1 MCGEES
7 CMKQKSLQYKIAI
20 WLTMGLL
27 VVDPVVMPFSYA
39 EHPIEVDRQAPQDR
53 QAQVTQAGNG
63 VTLVNVTG
71 PTAGGV
77 SRNDYTKFNVP
88 ESGTILNNSYGMSN
102 TTLAGYIPGNA
113 NMARGAARVILNEVT
128 STNPTAMKGFIEVAG
143 QKASVVVANP
153 NGISVDGGGF
163 INTDRAVLTTGKPEL
178 TADGNIQTYRVE
190 QGAVSV
196 NGKGLNAKGANALQI
211 LTEAAH
217 INAGVWA
224 NEADVRTGKNVVDA
238 NTLDTQRIGTSN
250 QVGLD
255 VAAIGGMYANAITM
269 KGSNTGLGVNVKGV
283 VSSAKATNITSD
295 GRIIVSGGVTSNGNT
310 AITGQAVAVGRS
322 GIVQGDAGTT
332 VDSQTTVDNEG
343 LINSGGITHV
353 EAGTVDNHDGGRV
366 YGDAVSIKANHVN
379 NHTNRELEERYHKG
393 GDALK
398 AAKKALDDEWNA
410 DVTVYKTQEEL
421 AAHKQ
426 RIQHLTKA
434 YDEAQTQ
441 LTAIETEFAS
451 HTSGTIAGRK
461 EVDVDAKHVTNK
473 GRGLIYSG
481 SSMRVTAKEDL
492 TNTGATI
499 KSAGAMTIDAPAV
512 KNENAAFGAKRVSDG
527 VTKNP
532 DKLKVN
538 DPNHKLEGQVF
549 DKSEFPYAD
558 DSSGYGTPRVI
569 PVHSEKDE
577 AYNKEMN
584 KWENRV
590 HKFTIIRSQAEHTH
604 TDITH
609 DDPGVISSG
618 GDMTVSGAIHN
629 TNSRI
634 VAGGTVRT
642 SGKIDNQ
649 SDEVS
654 EKTIATGT
662 TQESYTKRVRKSH
675 GIGHKRRRAWNA
687 EVFMTPSVTEQNV
700 KPVGVIKDHA
710 EEVLSASTMAKVS
723 ESLDPYGL
731 GKGNGKRSGTIDGL
745 SLPTESLYRIHP
757 EITANALVETDPAFT
772 DRKQFLSSQ
781 YMINALNQ
789 DPDRRLKRLGD
800 GFYEQ
805 QLVNQQILAATG
817 RQYLTGYTDN
827 EAEYK
832 ALLEAGIAYGKRF
845 NLTPGI
851 TLSDAQMQAITT
863 DMVWLE
869 TKTMVVNGK
878 EQKVLYPKV
887 YLAKQSA
894 KGLDAMGGL
903 ISGRA
908 IVSETD
914 ADIRNQGVMTAD
926 TIVLN
931 GQNIHNTG
939 TIDGRTV
946 AVAAKQDVNS
956 TGAIHGDT
964 HVVVSAGRDVNVGA
978 RVKAL
983 SNQDV
988 VRRQGTVGVSEP
1000 GGQLSIAANRDIH
1013 LKGALVQ
1020 GGANTTM
1027 DITDG
1032 HDVNLGTEQL
1042 AAKKD
1047 MTINGDNYNRT
1058 DRRTELGTT
1067 VLGDGDVTIR
1077 AGHDVSVRNG
1087 VVNSEQGTTTMA
1099 AGHDVNVTP
1108 GESYS
1113 RDEYGIKYKEKSLLS
1128 KTVRTLRTD
1137 HEHTGVLS
1145 STIGGNAVDMKAN
1158 HDVSLT
1164 GANVLG
1170 TKDIN
1175 ITAGH
1180 DVRTDSGEER
1190 QRDDIY
1196 EHSKKTGLMS
1206 AGIGFTIGSK
1216 KVTDTLDGKYM
1227 NQVETLIGAAKGQVA
1242 IHANK
1247 AAHLTSASILAGTDA
1262 TVQAPE
1268 MILDGKHNTADI
1280 KQTHEVKT
1288 SGLTVSLGGSIASAL
1303 NGAYA
1308 LQQKGKDRHDKRLGA
1323 LEYVEAGK
1331 ELRKGLTNINEYRA
1345 YTPANVVN
1353 HADGLMDSGLQKMD
1367 FSARLDRLAS
1377 SGQLSEKQLKTVTG
1391 MRDRF
1396 AVEGAQE
1403 YQTGF
1408 NEMADIQGD
1417 QAQYKAQKRAKK
1429 DGLANIHVG
1438 IGSSYSKSVTELHN
1452 HDYAGGKIISNNTTS
1467 LLAKSNAPNTGTI
1480 TAIGETIQGK
1490 TVDVVADNTINL
1502 QAATNTSRKIENNDT
1517 KSWSVGANISVNGGG
1532 ILGFDANYNK
1542 GMQRENTEKV
1552 SYAPSRITANTVN
1565 MNSGKDTN
1573 VIGSTVKGDKVIA
1586 NVGGNLYIQS
1596 LQDKEIYVGKH
1607 KNTGFSV
1614 STNGTQLGSISG
1626 EHSKGDTRSNY
1637 ASVTEQAGIFAGKD
1651 GYTIT
1656 TKGTTTLEGAVID
1669 SKAAAEKNTVS
1680 TGRLAMKDIENT
1692 AEYSSKNIG
1701 ISYNHIG
1708 NFKSLS
1714 QAGQDA
1720 VYNSLGLLP
1729 KLLPESK
1736 DSAHST
1742 TKSAIADGTITVH
1755 DESVDIRSISRD
1767 TANSLN
1773 KLDKIFDKKKVEER
1787 QELARL
1793 FAKDAFEQL
1802 HYWEPKTKEEK
1813 VAKAIAHGVVEEVS
1827 ARVAGNKPGSG
1838 FYAGVTNEALIGEI
1852 QKVAKINPA
1861 VAQWLSAGV
1870 GAVVNAGLG
1879 KPVITGA
1886 AEAQYGTKWN
1896 EYQTIKNIKEQIE
1909 ELKAGKSVKVYGRDI
1924 KLESLRENEWLALYG
1939 IDPIT
1944 HEYRYVAINKQ
1955 GESYDIKHFDRFE
1968 NDYFTNVINTNNL
1981 FTVNKGIVAGSG
1993 TDIPIKKT
2001 DEYLIKQS
2009 LAANVQS
2016 GAVIRYNLG
2025 DYNGNIFE
2033 GNFYEKVRPSFARKL
2048 QGAAVDANIDRIDLR
2063 HTYPSYILMRLKDEG
2078 RISQKFAND
2087 YKVNFQNNNFILQS
2101 TKSPN
2106 YKLALTKEQA
2116 YRIIGTSDYYR
2127 ELEKMTKLGAN
2138 QEGYFGLGVKHGKGE
2153 VDLSLIEGMN
2163 QDNRIFIGG
2172 ELRLKGSVTARDIV
2186 NLFQPKEM
2194 ITGEKVTAKSILK
2207 APLVPVMGRKRN
2219 DYWQSGFKID
2229 KPILKRFPGGDTL
2242 IEVDVPIAYRTEI
2255 ESVAT
2260 KEAISA
2266 VREKTNNAKA
2276 EELVAMAYHNAH
2288 PKEGNFYYDE
2298 NRKTKSLIKKVDS
2311 VTHKYE
2317 ILDSDEHWHVLPTKV
2332 FDDIY
2337 RNNRV
2342 DEE

>member
-1 MCGEES
+1 M
-7 CMKQKSLQYKIAI
+7 
-20 WLTMGLL
+20 
-27 VVDPVVMPFSYA
+27 
-39 EHPIEVDRQAPQDR
+39 
-53 QAQVTQAGNG
+53 
-63 VTLVNVTG
+63 
-71 PTAGGV
+71 
-77 SRNDYTKFNVP
+77 
-88 ESGTILNNSYGMSN
+88 
-102 TTLAGYIPGNA
+102 
-113 NMARGAARVILNEVT
+113 
-128 STNPTAMKGFIEVAG
+128 
-143 QKASVVVANP
+143 
-153 NGISVDGGGF
+153 
-163 INTDRAVLTTGKPEL
+163 
-178 TADGNIQTYRVE
+178 
-190 QGAVSV
+190 
-196 NGKGLNAKGANALQI
+196 
-211 LTEAAH
+211 
-217 INAGVWA
+217 
-224 NEADVRTGKNVVDA
+224 
-238 NTLDTQRIGTSN
+238 
-250 QVGLD
+250 
-255 VAAIGGMYANAITM
+255 
-269 KGSNTGLGVNVKGV
+269 
-283 VSSAKATNITSD
+283 
-295 GRIIVSGGVTSNGNT
+295 
-310 AITGQAVAVGRS
+310 
-322 GIVQGDAGTT
+322 
-332 VDSQTTVDNEG
+332 
-343 LINSGGITHV
+343 
-353 EAGTVDNHDGGRV
+353 
-366 YGDAVSIKANHVN
+366 
-379 NHTNRELEERYHKG
+379 
-393 GDALK
+393 
-398 AAKKALDDEWNA
+398 
-410 DVTVYKTQEEL
+410 
-421 AAHKQ
+421 
-426 RIQHLTKA
+426 
-434 YDEAQTQ
+434 
-441 LTAIETEFAS
+441 TAIETEFAS

-781 YMINALNQ
+781 YMIDALNQ

-1027 DITDG
+1027 DITAG

-1614 STNGTQLGSISG
+1614 SINGTQLGSISG

-1669 SKAAAEKNTVS
+1669 SKAAAEKNIVS

>member
-1 MCGEES
+1 MYGEES

-102 TTLAGYIPGNA
+102 TTLAGYVPGNA
-113 NMARGAARVILNEVT
+113 NMARGVARVILNEVT

-163 INTDRAVLTTGKPEL
+163 INTDRAVLTTGKPEFNG
-178 TADGNIQTYRVE
+178 DGNIQTYRVE

-224 NEADVRTGKNVVDA
+224 NEMDVRTGKNAVDA

-250 QVGLD
+250 QIGLD

-283 VSSAKATNITSD
+283 ISSAKATNITSD

-310 AITGQAVAVGRS
+310 AIAGQVVAVERP

-332 VDSQTTVDNEG
+332 VDSQTTVDNAG
-343 LINSGGITHV
+343 LINSSGTTHV

-379 NHTNRELEERYHKG
+379 NHTNRELEERYHKA

-398 AAKKALDDEWNA
+398 TAKKALDNEWNA

-421 AAHKQ
+421 AVHKQ

-441 LTAIETEFAS
+441 LTAIETEFAG

-481 SSMRVTAKEDL
+481 GSMRVTAKEDL

-499 KSAGAMTIDAPAV
+499 KSAGAMTIDAPEV

-584 KWENRV
+584 KGENRV

-618 GDMTVSGAIHN
+618 GDMTVSGAIYN

-654 EKTIATGT
+654 EKTISTGT
-662 TQESYTKRVRKSH
+662 TQESYTRRVRKSH

-687 EVFMTPSVTEQNV
+687 EVFMTPSITEQNV
-700 KPVGVIKDHA
+700 KPIGVIKDHA
-710 EEVLSASTMAKVS
+710 EDALSTSTIAKVND
-723 ESLDPYGL
+723 SLDPYGL
-731 GKGNGKRSGTIDGL
+731 GKGNGKRSGAIDGL

-781 YMINALNQ
+781 YMIDALNQ

-832 ALLEAGIAYGKRF
+832 ALLEAGIVYGKQF

-878 EQKVLYPKV
+878 EQQVLYPKV

-894 KGLDAMGGL
+894 KSLDAMGGL

-946 AVAAKQDVNS
+946 AVAAKQDVNT

-964 HVVVSAGRDVNVGA
+964 HVVVRAGRDVNVGA

-1000 GGQLSIAANRDIH
+1000 GGQLSIVANRDIH
-1013 LKGALVQ
+1013 LKGALVH

-1027 DITDG
+1027 DITAG

-1047 MTINGDNYNRT
+1047 MTVNGDNYNRT
-1058 DRRTELGTT
+1058 ERRTELGTT
-1067 VLGDGDVTIR
+1067 VLGDGDVAIR

-1170 TKDIN
+1170 TKDVN

-1216 KVTDTLDGKYM
+1216 KVTDTLDGKYT
-1227 NQVETLIGAAKGQVA
+1227 NQVETLIGAAKGKVA

-1247 AAHLTSASILAGTDA
+1247 AAHLTGASILAGTDA
-1262 TVQAPE
+1262 TVQAPD
-1268 MILDGKHNTADI
+1268 MVLDGKHNTADI

-1308 LQQKGKDRHDKRLGA
+1308 LQQKGKDRHDKRLAA

-1353 HADGLMDSGLQKMD
+1353 HADGLMNSGLQKMD
-1367 FSARLDRLAS
+1367 FSARLDRLVS

-1408 NEMADIQGD
+1408 NEMADIQGN

-1452 HDYAGGKIISNNTTS
+1452 RDYAGGKIISNNITS

-1596 LQDKEIYVGKH
+1596 LQDKEIYVGKQ
-1607 KNTGFSV
+1607 KNTGFSI

-1626 EHSKGDTRSNY
+1626 EHSKGDMRSNY

-1692 AEYSSKNIG
+1692 AEYSSKNTG

-1714 QAGQDA
+1714 QAGQDT

-1813 VAKAIAHGVVEEVS
+1813 VAKAIAHGVVAEVS
-1827 ARVAGNKPGSG
+1827 ARVAGNKAGSG

-1852 QKVAKINPA
+1852 QKIAKSNPA

>member
-1 MCGEES
+1 
-7 CMKQKSLQYKIAI
+7 
-20 WLTMGLL
+20 
-27 VVDPVVMPFSYA
+27 
-39 EHPIEVDRQAPQDR
+39 
-53 QAQVTQAGNG
+53 
-63 VTLVNVTG
+63 
-71 PTAGGV
+71 
-77 SRNDYTKFNVP
+77 
-88 ESGTILNNSYGMSN
+88 MS
-102 TTLAGYIPGNA
+102 
-113 NMARGAARVILNEVT
+113 
-128 STNPTAMKGFIEVAG
+128 
-143 QKASVVVANP
+143 
-153 NGISVDGGGF
+153 
-163 INTDRAVLTTGKPEL
+163 
-178 TADGNIQTYRVE
+178 
-190 QGAVSV
+190 
-196 NGKGLNAKGANALQI
+196 
-211 LTEAAH
+211 
-217 INAGVWA
+217 
-224 NEADVRTGKNVVDA
+224 
-238 NTLDTQRIGTSN
+238 
-250 QVGLD
+250 
-255 VAAIGGMYANAITM
+255 
-269 KGSNTGLGVNVKGV
+269 
-283 VSSAKATNITSD
+283 
-295 GRIIVSGGVTSNGNT
+295 
-310 AITGQAVAVGRS
+310 
-322 GIVQGDAGTT
+322 
-332 VDSQTTVDNEG
+332 
-343 LINSGGITHV
+343 
-353 EAGTVDNHDGGRV
+353 
-366 YGDAVSIKANHVN
+366 
-379 NHTNRELEERYHKG
+379 
-393 GDALK
+393 
-398 AAKKALDDEWNA
+398 
-410 DVTVYKTQEEL
+410 
-421 AAHKQ
+421 
-426 RIQHLTKA
+426 
-434 YDEAQTQ
+434 
-441 LTAIETEFAS
+441 
-451 HTSGTIAGRK
+451 
-461 EVDVDAKHVTNK
+461 
-473 GRGLIYSG
+473 
-481 SSMRVTAKEDL
+481 VTAKEDL

-499 KSAGAMTIDAPAV
+499 KSAGAMTIDAPEV

-558 DSSGYGTPRVI
+558 DSSGYGTPHVI

-584 KWENRV
+584 KGENRV

-654 EKTIATGT
+654 EKTISTGT
-662 TQESYTKRVRKSH
+662 TQESYTRRVRKSH

-687 EVFMTPSVTEQNV
+687 EVFMTPSITEQNV
-700 KPVGVIKDHA
+700 KPIGVIKDHA
-710 EEVLSASTMAKVS
+710 EDALSTSTIAKVND
-723 ESLDPYGL
+723 SLDPYGL
-731 GKGNGKRSGTIDGL
+731 GKGNGKRSGIIDGL

-781 YMINALNQ
+781 YMIDALNQ

-805 QLVNQQILAATG
+805 QLVNQQILATTG
-817 RQYLTGYTDN
+817 RQYLTGYSDN

-832 ALLEAGIAYGKRF
+832 ALLEAGIAYGKQF

-878 EQKVLYPKV
+878 EQQVLYPKV

-894 KGLDAMGGL
+894 KSLDAMGGL

-946 AVAAKQDVNS
+946 AIAAKQDVNT
-956 TGAIHGDT
+956 TGAIHGDA
-964 HVVVSAGRDVNVGA
+964 HVVVRAGRDVNVGA

-1013 LKGALVQ
+1013 LKGALVH
-1020 GGANTTM
+1020 GGVNTTM
-1027 DITDG
+1027 DITAG

-1047 MTINGDNYNRT
+1047 MTVNGDNYNRME
-1058 DRRTELGTT
+1058 RRTELGTT
-1067 VLGDGDVTIR
+1067 ILGDGDVAIR

-1087 VVNSEQGTTTMA
+1087 VVNSEQGTTMMA
-1099 AGHDVNVTP
+1099 AGHDVDVTP

-1164 GANVLG
+1164 GSNVLG
-1170 TKDIN
+1170 TKDVN

-1216 KVTDTLDGKYM
+1216 KVTDTLDGKYT
-1227 NQVETLIGAAKGQVA
+1227 NQVETLIGAAKGKVA
-1242 IHANK
+1242 IHANEV
-1247 AAHLTSASILAGTDA
+1247 AHLTSASILAGTDA
-1262 TVQAPE
+1262 TVQAPN
-1268 MILDGKHNTADI
+1268 MVLDGKHNTADI

-1308 LQQKGKDRHDKRLGA
+1308 LQQKGKDRHDKRLAA

-1353 HADGLMDSGLQKMD
+1353 HAGSLMDSGLQKMD

-1377 SGQLSEKQLKTVTG
+1377 SGQLTEKQLKTVTG
-1391 MRDRF
+1391 IRDRF

-1417 QAQYKAQKRAKK
+1417 QSQYKAQKRAKK

-1452 HDYAGGKIISNNTTS
+1452 RDYAGGKIISNNTTS

-1480 TAIGETIQGK
+1480 TAIGEMIQGK

-1596 LQDKEIYVGKH
+1596 LQDKEIYVGKQ

-1626 EHSKGDTRSNY
+1626 EHSKGDMRSNY

-1680 TGRLAMKDIENT
+1680 TGRLAMKDIENK
-1692 AEYSSKNIG
+1692 AEYSSKNTG

-1755 DESVDIRSISRD
+1755 DESVDIRLISRN
-1767 TANSLN
+1767 TVNSLN

-1813 VAKAIAHGVVEEVS
+1813 VAKAIAHGVVAEVS

-1838 FYAGVTNEALIGEI
+1838 FYTGVTNEALIGEI
-1852 QKVAKINPA
+1852 QKVAKTNPA

-1879 KPVITGA
+1879 KPVITGV
-1886 AEAQYGTKWN
+1886 AEAQYGTRDNAYGRMKQPDELSELNFSYYYIIALDGGVYKRSRTGDELVDPSILSTDFISGVVVQNPEKGHQLEGQEVFINSDLSWTNIDEPMGHVHPWN
-1896 EYQTIKNIKEQIE
+1896 EWTYK
-1909 ELKAGKSVKVYGRDI
+1909 LKGQAKS
-1924 KLESLRENEWLALYG
+1924 
-1939 IDPIT
+1939 
-1944 HEYRYVAINKQ
+1944 Q
-1955 GESYDIKHFDRFE
+1955 GEYSEAFSRAVSEEIKRRNNEPYVKDTWYDKDTLLAYNE
-1968 NDYFTNVINTNNL
+1968 YSD
-1981 FTVNKGIVAGSG
+1981 GSIV
-1993 TDIPIKKT
+1993 
-2001 DEYLIKQS
+2001 S
-2009 LAANVQS
+2009 LGMTWGQ
-2016 GAVIRYNLG
+2016 LL
-2025 DYNGNIFE
+2025 E
-2033 GNFYEKVRPSFARKL
+2033 T
-2048 QGAAVDANIDRIDLR
+2048 QG
-2063 HTYPSYILMRLKDEG
+2063 YP
-2078 RISQKFAND
+2078 
-2087 YKVNFQNNNFILQS
+2087 
-2101 TKSPN
+2101 
-2106 YKLALTKEQA
+2106 
-2116 YRIIGTSDYYR
+2116 
-2127 ELEKMTKLGAN
+2127 TKLGSDGAFYTGSSTTGWHYNPKPSLEAARHAETEYFKNNKNKDLINAMFKHSTDDVNIELSRIEKGKEHSMNLFGVVYKVRAGDKPNTVYRTIGAN
-2138 QEGYFGLGVKHGKGE
+2138 LGLNLTKLLKVSGVIKDSIPDTYI
-2153 VDLSLIEGMN
+2153 VDNSENSGIAFLGMGFDKTRVPF
-2163 QDNRIFIGG
+2163 DNRDIDTNNSRFKVLHTALDFNDSNSIVTLKKVEDSNYNIYGPDQIRNHTVYDISNYMNTVPIGIEAEYTNTYKVKSDVSEEDEALVSKSLPNMDIENMRAEAAAAIYRGQGKKYINRNDGKKYFI
-2172 ELRLKGSVTARDIV
+2172 
-2186 NLFQPKEM
+2186 KEGKYGQKDVYTNSRTFVS
-2194 ITGEKVTAKSILK
+2194 IKKSIF
-2207 APLVPVMGRKRN
+2207 
-2219 DYWQSGFKID
+2219 DEDFY
-2229 KPILKRFPGGDTL
+2229 
-2242 IEVDVPIAYRTEI
+2242 EE
-2255 ESVAT
+2255 ES
-2260 KEAISA
+2260 
-2266 VREKTNNAKA
+2266 
-2276 EELVAMAYHNAH
+2276 
-2288 PKEGNFYYDE
+2288 
-2298 NRKTKSLIKKVDS
+2298 
-2311 VTHKYE
+2311 
-2317 ILDSDEHWHVLPTKV
+2317 
-2332 FDDIY
+2332 DD
-2337 RNNRV
+2337 R
-2342 DEE
+2342 